1 MSDFL
6 SVITPSTDLTVAD
19 FDGRG
24 PGTSTNLATGDI
36 RRKYNF
42 GSRVSEL
49 AIPQDP
55 FFRFVSKVA
64 KKPTDDPQFKFTEK
78 RPSFHKRYAY
88 CMGFIDEGGSDS
100 FGDATLVAS
109 NDGGSP
115 CVAGDTVKLYM
126 AGDYKSQGN
135 IQNIYGQTNNKVD
148 VGVSGT
154 TPQFFLPGQ
163 IVKVPMNSTTYTAA
177 NWGSDYM
184 LIRLS
189 AVDSSTYASSAV
201 GSESKYPT
209 LITGT
214 VVRAT
219 TSSSAVELS
228 GWDADNFSP
237 GNAVDGDE
245 VVADQS
251 IHSVLEPAR
260 SYVVGTAHQEGSGF
274 PETWVDQPYASQY
287 GVTQIWKTS
296 MAMTNTARA
305 TVLKFEPNEWAR
317 VWKEKLVEHKWD
329 IETSLLFGSQ
339 YEDSTNNIN
348 YTQGAVDY
356 VTSFGNTFSLD
367 INTKTQDDFLDDL
380 SNYIDPR
387 YNNSQATL
395 FFCNTAVYNWLH
407 KLSGYFA
414 NNLAN
419 VQPGGFDGTAASS
432 TFPAAGTSW
441 ASKGRADMSTTG
453 RKKIFGVDITTIS
466 TVYGDINVARNIH
479 LDGTNVKLLGV
490 NMKNCSYRPLVGN
503 GINRDTSV
511 YVGVQTLENS
521 GVDRRVDQ
529 ILTEAGMEWSMAESH
544 AIWT

>member
-6 SVITPSTDLTVAD
+6 SVITPNTNLSVSD

-24 PGTSTNLATGDI
+24 PGTSTDLSTGDI

-55 FFRFVSKVA
+55 FFRLASKVA
-64 KKPTDDPQFKFTEK
+64 KKPVDDPQFKFSEK

-88 CMGFIDEGGSDS
+88 VMGYVQNDGADEFADS
-100 FGDATLVAS
+100 TIEAY
-109 NDGGSP
+109 NDGGTGTS
-115 CVAGDTVKLYM
+115 VAVGDSLKLYM
-126 AGDYKSQGN
+126 AGDYKSAGN
-135 IQNIYGQTNNKVD
+135 VQNVYGNTSSKID
-148 VGVSGT
+148 VGASGT
-154 TPQFFLPGQ
+154 TPKFFLPGQ
-163 IVKVPMNSTTYTAA
+163 IIKIPMMTDAAAATAS
-177 NWGSDYM
+177 WGKSYM
-184 LIRLS
+184 LARIT
-189 AVDSSTYASSAV
+189 AVDASSYVSSAKD
-201 GSESKYPT
+201 SKYPA
-209 LITGT
+209 
-214 VVRAT
+214 VVECKVVKAPDSSYVGYAGYYDNGFAPGGGSAT
-219 TSSSAVELS
+219 
-228 GWDADNFSP
+228 
-237 GNAVDGDE
+237 DE

-251 IHSVLEPAR
+251 ISGLLERAR
-260 SYVVGTAHQEGSGF
+260 SYVVGSAHMEGSGF
-274 PETWVDQPYASQY
+274 PETWLDQPYSSNH
-287 GVTQIWKTS
+287 GLTQIWKTS

-339 YEDSTNNIN
+339 YTDGDSIQ

-356 VTSFGNTFSLD
+356 ISSYGNAFELAVA
-367 INTKTQDDFLDDL
+367 TKTQDDFLDDL

-387 YNNSQATL
+387 YNNSQATM
-395 FFCNTAVYNWLH
+395 FFCNTEVYNWLH

-414 NNLAN
+414 NNVGAI
-419 VQPGGFDGTAASS
+419 QPFAGGSVNSS
-432 TFPAAGTSW
+432 AGQADSH
-441 ASKGRADMSTTG
+441 SSGRVNADMASMG
-453 RKKIFGVDITTIS
+453 RKKIFGIDVTQIS
-466 TVYGDINVARNIH
+466 TVYGDMNVARNIH
-479 LDGTNVKLLGV
+479 LDGTNVKMLGI
-490 NMKNCSYRPLVGN
+490 NMKNCAYRPLVGN